1 MIEVIGSKA
10 AEKWINRLFL
20 PTQELDFAMIALG
33 FQKKRKNRFGRQQRN
48 NSSQVSFTF
57 YQKLCLFFCFSS
69 QLQLSELTPSWHSIH
84 SMDFWVDV
92 VISLPSASA
101 LLNLLHMQVIE
112 SIVEDGTV
120 TLEEFSGLMTGEIG
134 GRDSAEMVSTHN
146 CMNRLILPPIISTL
160 SSTVDSL
167 PVVCF

>member
-1 MIEVIGSKA
+1 M
-10 AEKWINRLFL
+10 
-20 PTQELDFAMIALG
+20 
-33 FQKKRKNRFGRQQRN
+33 
-48 NSSQVSFTF
+48 
-57 YQKLCLFFCFSS
+57 
-69 QLQLSELTPSWHSIH
+69 
-84 SMDFWVDV
+84 DV